1 MISLSPI
8 HRDARVLRQLSVVAE
23 FGHVTTVGYG
33 PAPEGADEHLQ
44 VPDGLS
50 TLPQSPLGIAKLG
63 LRRLRAAE
71 LEAPAIRWVLT
82 ALAGRRFDVVVANE
96 ARILA
101 LADRIADGAPVWAD
115 MHEWAPEERTHVLSW
130 RLLVAPLMDHLCRT
144 YLPRAAAVTTV
155 GDRIG
160 ELYRSRYGVT
170 ARTMRNSSPF
180 RDLPVGEVGD
190 EAVRLVHSGAA
201 VPGRNLEL
209 TIDVVGALP
218 ERFTLDL
225 YLVPAGDGGRYLR
238 SLTERAPADGRV
250 RFLDPVPPMAL
261 PDTLNAYDLGVFW
274 LPPVHTNGRLTLP
287 NKYFD
292 YVQARLGIAVGP
304 SPEMADLTARHG
316 LGVVAEDFRP
326 ETLIASLL
334 IMGIGT
340 FLIRPETIVSS
351 LRDVTAEDIR
361 GWKQHADEAAHA
373 LSFESDAQVARDI
386 LGALTAR

>member
-23 FGHVTTVGYG
+23 FGNVTTVGYG
-33 PAPEGADEHLQ
+33 PKPEGADEHLQ

-50 TLPQSPLGIAKLG
+50 TLPQTPLGIAKLG

-71 LEAPAIRWVLT
+71 LDAPASRWVLQ
-82 ALAGRRFDVVVANE
+82 ALSGRRFDVVVANE

-101 LADRIADGAPVWAD
+101 LADRVADGAPIWAD
-115 MHEWAPEERTHVLSW
+115 MHEWAPEERTHILSW

-144 YLPRAAAVTTV
+144 YLPRCAAITTV

-160 ELYRSRYGVT
+160 ELYLSRYGVE
-170 ARTMRNSSPF
+170 ARTMRNSSPY
-180 RDLPVGEVGD
+180 RDLPVGDVTD
-190 EAVRLVHSGAA
+190 DVVRLVHSGAA
-201 VPGRNLEL
+201 VQGRNLEL
-209 TIDVVGALP
+209 TIDVVSALP
-218 ERFTLDL
+218 ERFSLDL
-225 YLVPAGDGGRYLR
+225 YLVPANDGGKYLR
-238 SLTERAPADGRV
+238 SLTERAPVDGRV

-261 PDTLNAYDLGVFW
+261 PDTLNSYDLGVFW

-304 SPEMADLTARHG
+304 SPEMADLTERHA
-316 LGVVAEDFRP
+316 LGVVADDFRP
-326 ETLIASLL
+326 ETITA
-334 IMGIGT
+334 
-340 FLIRPETIVSS
+340 S
-351 LRDVTAEDIR
+351 LRDVTSEEIR
-361 GWKQHADEAAHA
+361 TWKQHADHAAHE

-386 LGALTAR
+386 LGALLTA

>member
-1 MISLSPI
+1 VISLSPI

-23 FGHVTTVGYG
+23 FGHVTTIGFG
-33 PAPEGADEHLQ
+33 PKPEGADEHVQ

-50 TLPQSPLGIAKLG
+50 TLPQTPLGIAKLG
-63 LRRLRAAE
+63 LRRLRAVE
-71 LEAPAIRWVLT
+71 LEAPAAQWVLK
-82 ALAGRRFDVVVANE
+82 ALSGRRFDVVVANE

-101 LADRIADGAPVWAD
+101 LAHRVAAGAPIWAD
-115 MHEWAPEERTHVLSW
+115 MHEWAPEERTHILSW

-144 YLPRAAAVTTV
+144 YLPRCAAVTTV

-160 ELYRSRYGVT
+160 GLYRSRYGVE

-180 RDLPVGEVGD
+180 RDLPVGDVTED
-190 EAVRLVHSGAA
+190 AVRLVHSGAA
-201 VPGRNLEL
+201 VQGRNLEL
-209 TIDVVGALP
+209 TIDVVSALP

-225 YLVPAGDGGRYLR
+225 YLVPANDGGKYLR

-250 RFLDPVPPMAL
+250 RFRDPVPPMAL

-304 SPEMADLTARHG
+304 SPEMADLTERYG
-316 LGVVAEDFRP
+316 LGVIAEDFRP
-326 ETLIASLL
+326 ETITA
-334 IMGIGT
+334 
-340 FLIRPETIVSS
+340 S
-351 LRDVTAEDIR
+351 LRDVTAEEIR
-361 GWKQHADEAAHA
+361 TWKQQAERAAHE

-386 LGALTAR
+386 LGELTAA

>member
-1 MISLSPI
+1 MPRPNLLVISLSPI

-23 FGHVTTVGYG
+23 FGHVTTIGYG
-33 PAPEGADEHLQ
+33 PKPEGADEHLQ

-50 TLPQSPLGIAKLG
+50 TLPQTPLGIAKLG

-71 LEAPAIRWVLT
+71 LDAPASQWVLT
-82 ALAGRRFDVVVANE
+82 ALSGRRFDVVIANE

-101 LADRIADGAPVWAD
+101 LADRVADGAPVWAD
-115 MHEWAPEERTHVLSW
+115 MHEWAPEERTHILSW

-144 YLPRAAAVTTV
+144 YLPRCAAVTTV

-160 ELYRSRYGVT
+160 ELYLSRYGVS

-180 RDLPVGEVGD
+180 RDLPVGEVSD
-190 EAVRLVHSGAA
+190 AAVRMVHSGAA
-201 VPGRNLEL
+201 VQGRNLEL
-209 TIDVVGALP
+209 TIDVVSALP

-225 YLVPAGDGGRYLR
+225 YLVPANDGGKYLR
-238 SLTERAPADGRV
+238 SLIERAPADGRV
-250 RFLDPVPPMAL
+250 RFLDPVPPMSL

-304 SPEMADLTARHG
+304 SPEMADLTTRHG

-326 ETLIASLL
+326 ETIAASL
-334 IMGIGT
+334 
-340 FLIRPETIVSS
+340 RE
-351 LRDVTAEDIR
+351 VTAEDIR
-361 GWKQHADEAAHA
+361 GWKQNAERAAHE
-373 LSFESDAQVARDI
+373 LSFDADAQVARDI
-386 LGALTAR
+386 LRTLLAS